1 MFRKYIAVQAT
12 DYIAVST
19 FWITQPNNQVINHD
33 PWVHN
38 RTKYAPYSTQKA
50 AGEYSTKF
58 LNKSEL
64 SLLNTLL
71 QQSLRVGNLFIKT
84 SKQSTWVFLTQ
95 RNTCPWITLDS
106 FRYFWLCTEN
116 VLRMHGFPL
125 RWDQFGGMLGT
136 VVQKEQHS
144 KSAIS

>member
-19 FWITQPNNQVINHD
+19 FSITQHNNWVINNAL
-33 PWVHN
+33 WVHN
-38 RTKYAPYSTQKA
+38 RTKYALYSTQKA
-50 AGEYSTKF
+50 AGGYSTKF

-71 QQSLRVGNLFIKT
+71 QQSLRVGKLSIKT

-106 FRYFWLCTEN
+106 FRYFWLCN
-116 VLRMHGFPL
+116 PPKPDCFCNWKAHYF
-125 RWDQFGGMLGT
+125 
-136 VVQKEQHS
+136 
-144 KSAIS
+144 KSGNIK